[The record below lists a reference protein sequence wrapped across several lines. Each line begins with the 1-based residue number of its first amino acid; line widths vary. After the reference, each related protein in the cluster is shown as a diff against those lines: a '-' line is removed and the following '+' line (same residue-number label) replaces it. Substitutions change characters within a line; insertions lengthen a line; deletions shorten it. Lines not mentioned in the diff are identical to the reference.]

1 MAKKITLSIS
11 TTFGSSYE
19 YSFEVPKN
27 TTQDEIEEM
36 CEEIFWEHVE
46 YSWESEE
53 VEVDSE

>member
-11 TTFGSSYE
+11 TSFGSSYE

-36 CEEIFWEHVE
+36 CEEIFWERVS
-46 YSWESEE
+46 YNWE
-53 VEVDSE
+53 EVDSE

>member
-36 CEEIFWEHVE
+36 CAEIFWEHVD
-46 YSWESEE
+46 YSWDSEE
-53 VEVDSE
+53 VEED

>member
-19 YSFEVPKN
+19 YSFVVPKN

-36 CEEIFWEHVE
+36 CAEIFWGHVD
-46 YSWESEE
+46 YSW
-53 VEVDSE
+53 DSENVEED

>member
-27 TTQDEIEEM
+27 TTQDEIEDM
-36 CEEIFWEHVE
+36 CAEIFWEHVG
-46 YSWESEE
+46 YSWDSEE
-53 VEVDSE
+53 VEED

>member
-11 TTFGSSYE
+11 TSFGSSYE
-19 YSFEVPKN
+19 YSFKVPKN

-36 CEEIFWEHVE
+36 CEEIFWERVN

-53 VEVDSE
+53 VEED